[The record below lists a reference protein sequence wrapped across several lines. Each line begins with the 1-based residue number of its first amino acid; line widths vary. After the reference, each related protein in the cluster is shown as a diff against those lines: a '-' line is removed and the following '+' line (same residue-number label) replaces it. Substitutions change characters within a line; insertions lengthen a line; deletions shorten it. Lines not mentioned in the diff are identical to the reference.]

1 MSTYFPQEKPNTSYV
16 TQLRL
21 VRASNGQAVAGMVLG
36 ILAVVIEWGGLL
48 TLGLAVSAIIFG
60 AIGLSRSREVG
71 LGHGQAVTGVTLGI
85 IGGVLYLVWGL
96 LSWGCSSWSRRTPA
110 SSGLPPHAVLASLP
124 APGGTPARR

>member
-21 VRASNGQAVAGMVLG
+21 VQASNGQAVAGMVLG

-96 LSWGCSSWSRRTPA
+96 LSL
-110 SSGLPPHAVLASLP
+110 GLFLLV
-124 APGGTPARR
+124 